1 MKKKHIILVLSAAL
15 MLMACGETK
24 TRQEINRRKAALKEH
39 QATELNRA
47 QDELR
52 ATDSLLQIAN
62 RELATMQQQVDEH
75 KAALKATAEELTAL
89 TRMRMRRDSIRTQFE
104 TLGMKIRYIR
114 QKQEEVK
121 DEELKRGK

>member
-1 MKKKHIILVLSAAL
+1 MKKKHIILFLSAAL

-24 TRQEINRRKAALKEH
+24 TRQEINRRKVALKEH
-39 QATELNRA
+39 QVTELKRA

-114 QKQEEVK
+114 QKQKEVK

>member
-39 QATELNRA
+39 QATELKRA

-114 QKQEEVK
+114 QKQKEVE